1 MDVDLIF
8 RIAAIGILVTVLNM
22 VLKQSG
28 RDEMAL
34 LTTIAGV
41 VMVLLMVAEIVN
53 LFDTVRLCSV
63 FEAVNRLANRLKN
76 GVPMKL
82 WRLN

>member
-41 VMVLLMVAEIVN
+41 VMVLFMVAKEIVN
-53 LFDTVRLCSV
+53 LFDTVKALFR
-63 FEAVNRLANRLKN
+63 F
-76 GVPMKL
+76 
-82 WRLN
+82 